1 MAEKIELTK
10 EQMKEMTYLYRVEN
24 MHLEDIGDKFGVSR
38 EWVRKRMINVSKL
51 FDDKDWLYEKH
62 CIEKL
67 QLVEIADI
75 ANTSFDTISRRMRE
89 FEIPVDVN
97 IRRPT
102 KYSYNQNYFSEID
115 SSDKAYWLGFI
126 NADGGIEYEQEKS
139 SSSTIRLKIHLAKK
153 DINHLHKFLDD
164 IESNVPVKTGK
175 TYLKATDKYYDYAR
189 VVLYSKKIC
198 DDLIDQKIKVN
209 KSTNEQPPLITDKE
223 LIRHYIRGYFD
234 GDGSFNY
241 WYSEFH
247 NKWNCSFNVIGS
259 REIVEYIS
267 NFIEQE
273 LGISSNVRKNGE
285 IYRIDISNGYAEEIM
300 FWLYKESIRFLERKN
315 QTFSDWLN
323 LKSTLILEDI
333 V

>member
-1 MAEKIELTK
+1 V
-10 EQMKEMTYLYRVEN
+10 Y
-24 MHLEDIGDKFGVSR
+24 
-38 EWVRKRMINVSKL
+38 KR
-51 FDDKDWLYEKH
+51 
-62 CIEKL
+62 
-67 QLVEIADI
+67 Q
-75 ANTSFDTISRRMRE
+75 
-89 FEIPVDVN
+89 
-97 IRRPT
+97 
-102 KYSYNQNYFSEID
+102 
-115 SSDKAYWLGFI
+115 
-126 NADGGIEYEQEKS
+126 
-139 SSSTIRLKIHLAKK
+139 
-153 DINHLHKFLDD
+153 
-164 IESNVPVKTGK
+164 
-175 TYLKATDKYYDYAR
+175 
-189 VVLYSKKIC
+189 
-198 DDLIDQKIKVN
+198 
-209 KSTNEQPPLITDKE
+209 PLITDKE